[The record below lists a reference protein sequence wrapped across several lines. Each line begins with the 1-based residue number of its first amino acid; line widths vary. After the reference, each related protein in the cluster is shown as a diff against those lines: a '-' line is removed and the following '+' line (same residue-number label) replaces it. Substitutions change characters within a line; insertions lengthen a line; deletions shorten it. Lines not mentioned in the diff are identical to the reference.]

1 MGETPVRRRRY
12 LAALGT
18 VASGGLA
25 GCSLSPGTSDATNE
39 TTNSSQSD
47 DFPSEPVQPQRE
59 FPALTADEPTFRNWV
74 PGTGKQRDPFTVAF
88 NIARIRDQKA
98 ELPAETYERLASWAM
113 FGGYVGMEYEEMEGV
128 LFALGSGIVVYT
140 GSVTEST
147 IRSRLDATSYE
158 QFDQRQGITYYR
170 ASDSEDADLLGVG
183 EEGIVYGSAEHDAER
198 IGQPFIE
205 KTVPLF
211 ETVRG
216 DRSRLHEEPDLYEEY
231 TDSVGWPLMTYVR
244 LPQFRDPDRRY
255 NPQLIPAD
263 DQMPDEMVAAM
274 RPGYAQY
281 LADDSVV
288 DLHWLWIAEGMDIT
302 PAEVR
307 EGYRTAWIRSQF
319 DERRLAVRTEGQV
332 VKVALSEPIETPGEG
347 IDPPIVSMAI
357 SIESETAILE
367 HRLGDP
373 VDLERLI
380 LWVDGERIS
389 TGSGRLSPGESVRID
404 ISAAEE
410 RDEANVVYEFPT
422 GGTVQVAE
430 TD

>member
-1 MGETPVRRRRY
+1 
-12 LAALGT
+12 
-18 VASGGLA
+18 
-25 GCSLSPGTSDATNE
+25 
-39 TTNSSQSD
+39 
-47 DFPSEPVQPQRE
+47 
-59 FPALTADEPTFRNWV
+59 
-74 PGTGKQRDPFTVAF
+74 
-88 NIARIRDQKA
+88 
-98 ELPAETYERLASWAM
+98 M

-140 GSVTEST
+140 GPVTAST
-147 IRSRLDATSYE
+147 IRSRLDGTSYE

-170 ASDSEDADLLGVG
+170 ASESEDADLLGVG
-183 EEGIVYGSAEHDAER
+183 GEGIVYGSAEDDAET

-211 ETVRG
+211 ETARG

-231 TDSVGWPLMTYVR
+231 TDSVGWPLYTYVR

-307 EGYRTAWIRSQF
+307 EGYRTAWIRNQF
-319 DERRLAVRTEGQV
+319 DERRLAVRTEGQI
-332 VKVALSEPIETPGEG
+332 VKVALIEPIETAGDG
-347 IDPPIVSMAI
+347 SDPPIVTLAVR
-357 SIESETAILE
+357 IESETAILE
-367 HRLGDP
+367 HVVGDP
-373 VDLERLI
+373 VNLERI
-380 LWVDGERIS
+380 TIWVDGEEIS
-389 TGSGRLSPGESVRID
+389 AGSGTLSPGETVRVD
-404 ISAAEE
+404 ISAADET
-410 RDEANVVYEFPT
+410 DEADVVYEFPDE
-422 GGTVQVAE
+422 GSVQLASTE
-430 TD
+430 